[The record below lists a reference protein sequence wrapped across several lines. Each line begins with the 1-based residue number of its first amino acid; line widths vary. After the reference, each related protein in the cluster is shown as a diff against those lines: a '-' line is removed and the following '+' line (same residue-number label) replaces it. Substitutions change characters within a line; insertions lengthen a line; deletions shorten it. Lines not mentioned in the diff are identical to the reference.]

1 MFDISKLRKPDLFK
15 DYILQDKSNEYISKV
30 KEALQGEWDAANA
43 DPMTK
48 TLKALAAM
56 DCLRV
61 QRTNETARRLLV
73 AFAKGADLDNIRPDI
88 ERMQGGNPIA
98 KLKITYR
105 NPESVNGIIPAGTEF
120 RGDYTDKDTN
130 ETVIGYFK
138 AKTYLEYEINP
149 DPDEN
154 TQIIEAVIYEGG
166 GESVDNMKI
175 DRLLIASPVIEKV
188 EIDEIEDVGTDEME
202 SDERYRQRILLA
214 PTSNMGGRRAYQYY
228 AMSADL
234 NIQEVFI
241 ETTAPGCLTIWV
253 LPNLKTW
260 ELSDSAKSE
269 RRDLLYSEVTEA
281 CSGSNNCPCAD
292 VVTVKI
298 GDDRAGIGNITRYK
312 LTITPHLLPGTS
324 QDILLDVEEKTKTT
338 VKELYGFGRDI
349 SKNIISGM
357 CYMHGIT
364 GFDITIEQVGE
375 DGGAV
380 DYIACGKREA
390 AYCFDSDIVI
400 NQPVFDGGID

>member
-30 KEALQGEWDAANA
+30 KEALQGEWDAAAA

-269 RRDLLYSEVTEA
+269 RRDLLLPVPAPQRGRLAGKALISFISRKREKSEIST
-281 CSGSNNCPCAD
+281 C
-292 VVTVKI
+292 
-298 GDDRAGIGNITRYK
+298 
-312 LTITPHLLPGTS
+312 LLPRFCYNKNPYCS
-324 QDILLDVEEKTKTT
+324 QDSMKKKTGG
-338 VKELYGFGRDI
+338 Y
-349 SKNIISGM
+349 SKHWIPKASIRRVF
-357 CYMHGIT
+357 T
-364 GFDITIEQVGE
+364 LVF
-375 DGGAV
+375 
-380 DYIACGKREA
+380 
-390 AYCFDSDIVI
+390 
-400 NQPVFDGGID
+400 PVMSF

>member
-1 MFDISKLRKPDLFK
+1 MFDLSKLRKPDLLQ
-15 DYILQDKSNEYISKV
+15 DYNLQDKINDYITKV
-30 KEALQGEWDAANA
+30 KEALPDWSAAAA

-48 TLKALAAM
+48 VLKALAAM

-73 AFAKGADLDNIRPDI
+73 AFAEGADLDNLRPDI
-88 ERMQGGNPIA
+88 ERMHGGNPIA

-105 NPESVNGIIPAGTEF
+105 NPESVSGIIPVGTEF
-120 RGDYTDKDTN
+120 RGDQ
-130 ETVIGYFK
+130 ETTIGYFK
-138 AKTYLEYEINP
+138 ARTYLEYEIEP
-149 DPDEN
+149 DPDNQN

-166 GESVDNMKI
+166 SESVDDIKI
-175 DRLLIASPVIEKV
+175 DRLLIASPVIESV
-188 EIDEIEDVGTDEME
+188 ETDEIEDAGSDEIE

-234 NIQEVFI
+234 NIKEVYI

-253 LPNLKTW
+253 LPTLDTW
-260 ELSDSAKSE
+260 ELSDSAKSD
-269 RRDLLYSEVTEA
+269 RRELLHTEVTEA
-281 CSGSNNCPCAD
+281 CSGDNNCPCAD
-292 VVTVKI
+292 IVTVEI
-298 GDDRAGIGNITRYK
+298 GDDRSDPGLGVIGNVIRYK

-324 QDILLDVEEKTKTT
+324 QDVITNVKIKAAAA

-357 CYMHGIT
+357 CYVHGIS
-364 GFDITIEQVGE
+364 GFEITIEQVGD
-375 DGGAV
+375 DGGVV
-380 DYIACGKREA
+380 DHIACGKSEA
-390 AYCFDSDIVI
+390 AYCFENDIVI